1 MKKAIS
7 RIAALLIMVALV
19 FGVLYVTNIAHLEIN
34 VGTSADKVKVEYG
47 SEYKIPEAKA
57 YYSSLFTP
65 HGKDAEVTCEGSVD
79 TSKLGTYEIKYTA
92 SEGIQTS
99 EKVLKVEVVDTVAPV
114 IKLKTGDTIYTS
126 PAKEYKEDGYTATDN
141 YDGDITD
148 KVVRTATHD
157 RVTYTVKDSSGN
169 ETTVTRDIIYKD
181 VFKPSISIVGD
192 TEAVLVV
199 GESYKEKGAKA
210 TDDVDGDLTGK
221 VQISGSVDTSKN
233 GVYKIHYSVTDT
245 AGNTAN
251 ATRTV
256 YVVKKNSPSTSS
268 GNKIIYLTFDDGPGK
283 YTQKLLT
290 ILAKYNVK
298 ATFFVTNQFSGYQNM
313 IKKEAAQGHT
323 VAVHSY
329 SHNYSTIYKSADAFH
344 KDIEK
349 MNDIIEK
356 QTGKRATILRFP
368 GGTGNTV
375 SRKYCKGVM
384 STLTKSVGAWGYYYC
399 DWNVVSGDAGD
410 TTSTSKIVSNV
421 KNGCKKHNVSIVLQH
436 DIKGY
441 SVDAV
446 EEIIKWGLAN
456 GYTFL
461 PLSESS
467 PFIHTKAAN

>member
-1 MKKAIS
+1 MKKAIN

-19 FGVLYVTNIAHLEIN
+19 FGVLYIANKPHLEIN
-34 VGTSADKVKVEYG
+34 VGTSADKIKVEYG
-47 SEYKIPEAKA
+47 SEFIPPEAKA

-65 HGKDAEVTCEGSVD
+65 HGKDGEVKQEGTVD
-79 TSKLGTYEIKYTA
+79 TSKLGTYELKYIA
-92 SEGIQTS
+92 EVGLQTE
-99 EKVLKVEVVDTVAPV
+99 EKILTVEVVDTVAPV
-114 IKLKTGDTIYTS
+114 IELKTGATIYTS
-126 PAKEYKEDGYTATDN
+126 PAKEYKEDGYIATDN
-141 YDGDITD
+141 VDGDITD

-157 RVTYTVKDSSGN
+157 EVTYTVTDSSGN
-169 ETTVTRDIIYKD
+169 TTTVKREILYKD
-181 VFKPSISIVGD
+181 VFKPTISIVGNSD
-192 TEAVLVV
+192 MVLIV
-199 GESYKEKGAKA
+199 GSTYSEKGAKA
-210 TDDVDGDLTGK
+210 VDDVDGDITSK
-221 VQISGSVDTSKN
+221 VSISGKVDTSKN
-233 GVYKIHYSVTDT
+233 GIYKITYSVTDT
-245 AGNTAN
+245 AGNKAT

-256 YVVKKNSPSTSS
+256 YVIKKNNPSEA
-268 GNKIIYLTFDDGPGK
+268 GDKIIYLTFDDGPGK
-283 YTQKLLT
+283 YTEKLLG

-298 ATFFVTNQFSGYQNM
+298 ATFFVTNQFSSYKNM
-313 IKKEAAQGHT
+313 IGKEAAQGHT

-329 SHNYSTIYKSADAFH
+329 SHDYKKIYTSAEAYH

-410 TTSTSKIVSNV
+410 TTSTKKIVSNV
-421 KNGCKKHNVSIVLQH
+421 TNGCKKHKVSVVLQH

-446 EEIIKWGLAN
+446 ESIIQWGLSN

-461 PLSESS
+461 PLTESS
-467 PFIHTKAAN
+467 PFIHSKAQN